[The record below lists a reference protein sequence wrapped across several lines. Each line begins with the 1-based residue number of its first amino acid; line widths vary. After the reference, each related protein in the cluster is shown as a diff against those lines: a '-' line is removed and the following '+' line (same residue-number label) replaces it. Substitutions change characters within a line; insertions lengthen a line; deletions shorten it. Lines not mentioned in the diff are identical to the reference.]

1 MGDRLQ
7 SSSDHHSQ
15 THTTLLRIMSEV
27 NLFLLASRKK
37 FRFPSERGELTVEQL
52 WDIPLTSRGRTF
64 SVNNIAIEVNREL
77 KSLEEESFV
86 ETSKNPRRD
95 TLRAMLEL
103 LKTVIAVRQ
112 EEAQKAS
119 DAAERATKR
128 QAIMEAIEAKEKEGL
143 QSASL
148 DELKL
153 QLAALEAV

>member
-1 MGDRLQ
+1 
-7 SSSDHHSQ
+7 
-15 THTTLLRIMSEV
+15 MSEV
-27 NLFLLASRKK
+27 NLFLIASRKK
-37 FRFPSERGELTVEQL
+37 FRFASERGELTVEQL
-52 WDIPLTSRGRTF
+52 WDIPLTSRSGF

-119 DAAERATKR
+119 DAAERANKR
-128 QAIMEAIEAKEKEGL
+128 QKIMEAIEAKEQEGL

>member
-1 MGDRLQ
+1 
-7 SSSDHHSQ
+7 
-15 THTTLLRIMSEV
+15 MSEV

-52 WDIPLTSRGRTF
+52 WDIPLTSRSGF

-119 DAAERATKR
+119 EATERATKR
-128 QAIMEAIEAKEKEGL
+128 QKIMEAIEVKEQEGL

>member
-1 MGDRLQ
+1 
-7 SSSDHHSQ
+7 
-15 THTTLLRIMSEV
+15 MSEV

-37 FRFPSERGELTVEQL
+37 FRFSSERGELTVEQL
-52 WDIPLTSRGRTF
+52 WDIPLASRSGF

-103 LKTVIAVRQ
+103 LKTVISVRQ

-119 DAAERATKR
+119 EATERATKR
-128 QAIMEAIEAKEKEGL
+128 QAIMAAIEAKEQEGL

-148 DELKL
+148 DDLKL
-153 QLAALEAV
+153 QLAALEAA

>member
-37 FRFPSERGELTVEQL
+37 FRFSSERGELTVEQL
-52 WDIPLTSRGRTF
+52 WDIPLTSRSGF

-86 ETSKNPRRD
+86 ETSRNPRRD

-103 LKTVIAVRQ
+103 LKTVISVRQ
-112 EEAQKAS
+112 EEAQEAS
-119 DAAERATKR
+119 EATERATKR
-128 QAIMEAIEAKEKEGL
+128 QAIMAAIEAKEQEGL

-148 DELKL
+148 DDLKL
-153 QLAALEAV
+153 QLAALEAA

>member
-1 MGDRLQ
+1 
-7 SSSDHHSQ
+7 
-15 THTTLLRIMSEV
+15 MSEV

-37 FRFPSERGELTVEQL
+37 FRFSSERGELTVEQL
-52 WDIPLTSRGRTF
+52 WDIPLTSRSGF

-103 LKTVIAVRQ
+103 LKTVISVRQ

-119 DAAERATKR
+119 EATERATKR
-128 QAIMEAIEAKEKEGL
+128 QAIMAAIEAKEQEGL

-148 DELKL
+148 DDLKL
-153 QLAALEAV
+153 QLAALEAA

>member
-1 MGDRLQ
+1 
-7 SSSDHHSQ
+7 
-15 THTTLLRIMSEV
+15 MSEV

-52 WDIPLTSRGRTF
+52 WDIPLTSRSGF

-77 KSLEEESFV
+77 RSLEEESFV

-103 LKTVIAVRQ
+103 LKIVISVRQ

-119 DAAERATKR
+119 AAAERATKR
-128 QAIMEAIEAKEKEGL
+128 QNIMEAIEAKEKEGL

-153 QLAALEAV
+153 QLAALKDS

>member
-1 MGDRLQ
+1 
-7 SSSDHHSQ
+7 
-15 THTTLLRIMSEV
+15 MSEV

-52 WDIPLTSRGRTF
+52 WDIPLTSRNGF

-103 LKTVIAVRQ
+103 LKSVISVRQ

-119 DAAERATKR
+119 EAAERATRR
-128 QAIMEAIEAKEKEGL
+128 QAIMAAIEAKEREGL
-143 QSASL
+143 LSAPL

-153 QLAALEAV
+153 QLAALEAA

>member
-37 FRFPSERGELTVEQL
+37 FRFSSERGELTVEQL
-52 WDIPLTSRGRTF
+52 WDIPLTSRSGF

-119 DAAERATKR
+119 EATERATKR
-128 QAIMEAIEAKEKEGL
+128 QKIMEAIEAKEKEGL

-148 DELKL
+148 DDLKL
-153 QLAALEAV
+153 QLAALEAA

>member
-1 MGDRLQ
+1 
-7 SSSDHHSQ
+7 
-15 THTTLLRIMSEV
+15 MSEI

-37 FRFPSERGELTVEQL
+37 FRFPSEKGELTVEQL
-52 WDIPLTSRGRTF
+52 WDIPLTSRSGF

-103 LKTVIAVRQ
+103 LKIVISVRQ

-119 DAAERATKR
+119 AAAERATKR
-128 QAIMEAIEAKEKEGL
+128 QKIMEAIEAKEKENL
-143 QSASL
+143 ESVSL
-148 DELKL
+148 DDLKL
-153 QLAALEAV
+153 QLAALRDS